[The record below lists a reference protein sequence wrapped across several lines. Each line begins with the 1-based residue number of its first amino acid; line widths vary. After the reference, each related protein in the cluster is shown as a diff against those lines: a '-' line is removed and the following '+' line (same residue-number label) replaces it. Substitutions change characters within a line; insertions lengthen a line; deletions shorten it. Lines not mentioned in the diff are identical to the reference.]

1 MQNICQDN
9 IIDGKRKRVMS
20 TDGVLAYV
28 TTNILKGCVQ
38 QKGNKLKRNKIL
50 KKKIINEKESDS
62 SLVQVFEKP
71 QKKKEEKVRIT
82 KSALKELISQ
92 HFLIIDDEE
101 QKQQKTKKQIK
112 FQTNQLDSDSSNQNQ
127 SSSED
132 IPQRNKHKP

>member
-20 TDGVLAYV
+20 TDGVLACV

-101 QKQQKTKKQIK
+101 QKQQKAKKQIK